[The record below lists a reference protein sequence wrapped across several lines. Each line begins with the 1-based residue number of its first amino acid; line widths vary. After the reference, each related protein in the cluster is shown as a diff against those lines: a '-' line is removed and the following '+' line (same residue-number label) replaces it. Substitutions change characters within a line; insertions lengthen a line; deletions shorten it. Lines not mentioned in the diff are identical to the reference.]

1 MTGIQ
6 FTYYGLIKA
15 CFFVA
20 AFAMIAYLS
29 QGISSFLVFSSLLL
43 MITLGRSVP
52 LIACCAVL
60 LGACFP
66 IVGGMV
72 AAMLFFYVLFQ
83 PPRNNRG
90 MAS

>member
-1 MTGIQ
+1 MSKTN
-6 FTYYGLIKA
+6 YRLAKLS
-15 CFFVA
+15 FFVA

-29 QGISSFLVFSSLLL
+29 HGISSFLVFSSLLL

-66 IVGGMV
+66 ILGGIV
-72 AAMLFFYVLFQ
+72 AALLFLYVLFHPTQ
-83 PPRNNRG
+83 RR
-90 MAS
+90 AVATQAR